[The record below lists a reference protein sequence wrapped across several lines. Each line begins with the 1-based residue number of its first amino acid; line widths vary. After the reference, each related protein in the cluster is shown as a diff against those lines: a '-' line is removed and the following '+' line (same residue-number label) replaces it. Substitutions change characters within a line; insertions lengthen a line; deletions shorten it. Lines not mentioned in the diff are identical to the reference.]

1 MQGYKTQTLQHRY
14 NKLKTEREPFLQRA
28 KEAAKL
34 TIPSLLPDEDCFID
48 SGARSF
54 EQPHQSIGAD
64 GVNNLSSKLSL
75 TMLPPNDTFYKF
87 DVDKVKL
94 KAAAEID
101 GRDPAQLDEEVT
113 KGLTNIEQ
121 ILKNTIE
128 EHGDRVVVGEATKH
142 LIVAGNVLLI
152 DIKGQGLKFYP
163 LSRYVCKRDYIGNV
177 LEVITV
183 ESIAFKVL
191 PDEIKEL
198 IIKNSNNTEDIED
211 KSFNLY
217 TGFIRT
223 TRNWKVYQEVE
234 GIKIE
239 ANQGTYPLYTS
250 PCIPLRFT
258 RIDGESYGRGFIEDY
273 YGDLKTL
280 DCLSQCVN
288 EASLAAAKSI
298 FLVNPTGVTKIKTLA
313 RTKNCQFAVGR
324 LEDVAALQSG
334 KYNDLQ
340 VASERANVIEKR
352 LSRLFLLA
360 SAVTRDAERVTAE
373 EIRFLKSQLE
383 EALGNVYSILLQE
396 FQKPYLSLKFFHLRK
411 DIRRMPN
418 ILNDKNVSITIT
430 TGVQAL
436 GRTAEIQKMDIGIG
450 AMSQVAPLIS
460 ALGMDVQTI
469 GDRYAQGIGLN
480 IDGFFIDKQEL
491 QKQAQD
497 QQGYDLV
504 KQSAPQLIN
513 QMGKLADTQQKQNFE
528 QATNKEQI

>member
-1 MQGYKTQTLQHRY
+1 MQGTNTQTLQHKY
-14 NKLKTEREPFLQRA
+14 NKLKSEREPFLQRA
-28 KEAAKL
+28 KDAAKL
-34 TIPSLLPDEDCFID
+34 TIPSLIPEEDCFID

-87 DVDKVKL
+87 DVDKIKL
-94 KAAAEID
+94 KAQAEIE
-101 GRDPAQLDEEVT
+101 GYEPEQLDEEVT
-113 KGLTNIEQ
+113 KGLTTIEQ
-121 ILKNTIE
+121 LIKNTIE
-128 EHGDRVVVGEATKH
+128 EHGDRVVLGEGAKH

-152 DIKGQGLKFYP
+152 DVKGVGLKYYP
-163 LSRYVCKRDYIGNV
+163 LSRYVCKRDYIGNI

-183 ESIAFKVL
+183 ESIAFKML
-191 PDEIKEL
+191 PDDIKEL
-198 IIKNSNNTEDIED
+198 ITKNLNNTENIED

-223 TRNWKVYQEVE
+223 EKNWKVYQEVE

-239 ANQGTYPLYTS
+239 ASQGTYPLNTS

-280 DCLSQCVN
+280 EDLSKCIN

-324 LEDVAALQSG
+324 LEDVGALQSG

-340 VASERANVIEKR
+340 VANERANVIERR

-396 FQKPYLSLKFFHLRK
+396 FQKPYLNLKFFHLRK
-411 DIRRMPN
+411 DVRRMPN
-418 ILNDKNVSITIT
+418 ILNDKNVNVTIT

-436 GRTAEIQKMDIGIG
+436 GRTAEIQKMDVWIG
-450 AMSQVAPLIS
+450 AMSQVAPLKAI
-460 ALGMDVQTI
+460 GMDMQTI
-469 GDRYAQGIGLN
+469 GERYAQGIGLD
-480 IDGFFIDKQEL
+480 IDGFFIDQQVLQE
-491 QKQAQD
+491 QTQE
-497 QQGYDLV
+497 QQGYDLI

-513 QMGKLADTQQKQNFE
+513 QMGKLADTQQKQDFE
-528 QATNKEQI
+528 QTQNEEM

>member
-14 NKLKTEREPFLQRA
+14 NTLKTEREPFLQRA

-94 KAAAEID
+94 KAAAEIN
-101 GRDPAQLDEEVT
+101 GSDPEQLDEEVT

-191 PDEIKEL
+191 PEEIKEL
-198 IIKNSNNTEDIED
+198 IIKNSNNTEGIED
-211 KSFNLY
+211 KSFHLY
-217 TGFIRT
+217 TGFIRST
-223 TRNWKVYQEVE
+223 KNWKVYQEVE

-411 DIRRMPN
+411 DIRKMPN

-436 GRTAEIQKMDIGIG
+436 GRTAEIQKMDIWIG

-460 ALGMDVQTI
+460 ALGMDVKAI

-480 IDGFFIDKQEL
+480 IDGFFIDKQVL
-491 QKQAQD
+491 QEQAQE
-497 QQGYDLV
+497 QQGYELV

-513 QMGKLADTQQKQNFE
+513 QIGKLADTQQKQNFE
-528 QATNKEQI
+528 QETNSEQI